1 MPKKI
6 WRLTVRDEISAGHAL
21 RHYEGKCERLH
32 GHNFAVELTVEG
44 DKLTENVELLLDF
57 KVLKRALKEELA
69 ALDHQII
76 NEVPPFDRLNPS
88 AISSRTWPAAW
99 LPMKA
104 PAMCASTASA
114 SAKRARRPPPIWNW
128 TTSFFRPAC
137 HCGPVAAG
145 EAGAPFL
152 PRAPS
157 FLPKT
162 FPLIALTV
170 SVAASKEGIP
180 PPDRAGAGKTGGGQG
195 SPETRAREQHVRP
208 ACFPPLAVRGRA
220 VPVAACFC
228 RRSEKAPFSG
238 SFFHALPLPAAA
250 PATKAGPGGAAG
262 ILPAARRPPPV
273 QWRFCRG
280 AASAR

>member
-88 AISSRTWPAAW
+88 SENISRHIFQNV
-99 LPMKA
+99 
-104 PAMCASTASA
+104 
-114 SAKRARRPPPIWNW
+114 ARR
-128 TTSFFRPAC
+128 
-137 HCGPVAAG
+137 
-145 EAGAPFL
+145 L
-152 PRAPS
+152 APS